1 MNQITWWLS
10 PSGLGASL
18 ENYAFFREW
27 GSAPQAI
34 ANGVL
39 TVTAHGTAWKAV
51 GTFVVWGS
59 APQNF
64 ALIPRSSVGSA
75 RLESTRLLIEG
86 SWVRLPAGK
95 LQMVFVAQL
104 DRVPDCGS
112 GGHEFDSHQTP
123 IYAPVE

>member
-1 MNQITWWLS
+1 M
-10 PSGLGASL
+10 
-18 ENYAFFREW
+18 
-27 GSAPQAI
+27 
-34 ANGVL
+34 
-39 TVTAHGTAWKAV
+39 TAHGSAWKAV

-64 ALIPRSSVGSA
+64 ALIPRSSVGSV

-95 LQMVFVAQL
+95 LQMVFGAQL